1 MIPMVTTLHPIL
13 IYPWKKATLKPYSN
27 RNSTRATGTQ
37 SQTRDTQ
44 KSTSTNRN
52 NGLVTTESSNSRK
65 MSEECIVMFPYT
77 AFNEDELTLEKG
89 RTIKIIT
96 KDCEDEVKR

>member
-1 MIPMVTTLHPIL
+1 MIPMVTSYPIL
-13 IYPWKKATLKPYSN
+13 IYPWKKATLKPYV
-27 RNSTRATGTQ
+27 TGTQ
-37 SQTRDTQ
+37 SQTRDAL

-52 NGLVTTESSNSRK
+52 NRLVTTESSNSRK
-65 MSEECIVMFPYT
+65 MSEECIVMFPYS
-77 AFNEDELTLEKG
+77 AINEDELTLEKG